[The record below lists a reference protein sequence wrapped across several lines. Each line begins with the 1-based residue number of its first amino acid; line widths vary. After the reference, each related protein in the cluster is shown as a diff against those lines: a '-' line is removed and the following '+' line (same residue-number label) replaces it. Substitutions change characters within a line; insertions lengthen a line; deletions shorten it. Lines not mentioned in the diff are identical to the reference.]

1 MTVAAD
7 AEFADIGYATDGHT
21 NLDSLQTLLRSFV
34 NTANRASYRLVGNVP
49 VHLSALGIVN
59 ADVTIGVDLKI
70 DIEKR
75 KGQSDVVYIALK
87 LSRTNLN
94 STAKIA
100 FNDEGGYSYLFF
112 DNVSNTVTIKRNSL
126 NTYKY
131 CTKCGSFNCKKSALH
146 WGLYFESRQLT
157 DVQKN
162 NSCGYD
168 VTVSAEEFKSGM
180 VNYLMEM
187 INFIDSIKNKITGA
201 TSSKAF
207 GIDDIL
213 TGYSYGNSAF
223 TLNVDL
229 KPIDDVLGSGVI
241 NIRHNADGELVS
253 LDGNLVVLNI
263 TGVSCTGTFDISL
276 AEAIDGDAKTTA
288 KNKTLF

>member
-1 MTVAAD
+1 
-7 AEFADIGYATDGHT
+7 
-21 NLDSLQTLLRSFV
+21 
-34 NTANRASYRLVGNVP
+34 
-49 VHLSALGIVN
+49 
-59 ADVTIGVDLKI
+59 
-70 DIEKR
+70 
-75 KGQSDVVYIALK
+75 
-87 LSRTNLN
+87 
-94 STAKIA
+94 
-100 FNDEGGYSYLFF
+100 
-112 DNVSNTVTIKRNSL
+112 
-126 NTYKY
+126 
-131 CTKCGSFNCKKSALH
+131 
-146 WGLYFESRQLT
+146 
-157 DVQKN
+157 
-162 NSCGYD
+162 
-168 VTVSAEEFKSGM
+168 M

-187 INFIDSIKNKITGA
+187 INFIDSIKNAITGA

-276 AEAIDGDAKTTA
+276 AEAIEGDAKTTA